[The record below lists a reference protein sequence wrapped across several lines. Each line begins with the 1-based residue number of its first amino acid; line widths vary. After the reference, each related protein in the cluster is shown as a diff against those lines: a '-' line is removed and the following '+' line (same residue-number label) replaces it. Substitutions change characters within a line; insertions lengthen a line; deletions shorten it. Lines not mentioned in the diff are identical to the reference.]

1 MNKEQLISK
10 AKELIL
16 EDMAKKV
23 IPMNVQS
30 FSDLHKYVDA
40 NAYVSN
46 NFQDAFSDLGILKV
60 GMLNEVIEEVCDW
73 INGEFH
79 ATCRNLMDNINE
91 RLGID
96 ATLSLDEYYVAKY
109 KFMLPIEREAC
120 EFMLGNHPMLN
131 IDVSDEIKTFD
142 GLLDGNNDNSTP
154 YSCDNPTCR
163 KEYGGDYNGGYCSDE
178 CKVQ

>member
-23 IPMNVQS
+23 IPMNVQL

-46 NFQDAFSDLGILKV
+46 NFQHAFKVSDL

-73 INGEFH
+73 IHSKFH
-79 ATCRNLMDNINE
+79 ATCCNLMDNINK
-91 RLGID
+91 RMGIEEMI
-96 ATLSLDEYYVAKY
+96 SLDDYYI
-109 KFMLPIEREAC
+109 KFRDEMLPNEREAC
-120 EFMLGNHPMLN
+120 EFMLGHANPMLN
-131 IDVSDEIKTFD
+131 IDVSGEIKTFN
-142 GLLDGNNDNSTP
+142 GLLDGNN
-154 YSCDNPTCR
+154 
-163 KEYGGDYNGGYCSDE
+163 
-178 CKVQ
+178 